1 VFTKD
6 QFLPEGFF
14 EAMRRIVANL
24 RLRTKFLLS
33 IVMVVAGLTWFSL
46 YIVRATVER
55 RAHGELTANARNS
68 LVMFDLLQKQQRAIM
83 SRKADLLATVAFL
96 SNNDAT
102 EFQDSAD
109 NPLDSQ
115 GVDLMVMADAGGQVS
130 ALHATNSKISRET
143 VQTLLQDSLSRGR
156 TSDWWLANGRLYEVE
171 LQPIG
176 PQTSP
181 KLSEN
186 AMVVVGRNFDYEEVH
201 ALGRLLDSEVALRY
215 QGHTVVSTLDP
226 FREKELENQLADGK
240 TADNMSLG
248 MQRYF
253 ASSVELTPGAAD
265 GVSITVL
272 KSDEETLAFLHRIN
286 AFLLRLGFVA
296 ILAGGILAFVMSHTF
311 TEPLDRLVQGVQA
324 LERGDYSYTLN
335 VNDGGE
341 VAQVT
346 KAFLRM
352 RQTLQNN
359 EAERQRL
366 EDQLRQSQKM
376 EALGRLAGGVA
387 HDFNNLL
394 TIIKGHSD
402 LLLDWLRS
410 SDAPYKSCQQINKA
424 ADRASALTRQLLV
437 FSRKQVLQPRILD
450 LNVLVTETDKLLE
463 RLIREDVEFH
473 FIPGASLANVK
484 ADPCQLEQVLLNLTV
499 NACDAMP
506 TGGKLTIETRNLV
519 VDQEYAQDHP
529 GLRPGS
535 YVLLSATDTG
545 HGMDAATKARIFE
558 PFFTTKEVGK
568 GTGLGLATVY
578 GIVQQSGGFICVE
591 SEVGRGTR
599 FEVYLPSVAEN
610 RIEEVAPMQRKNPE
624 APVKIAPTVLI
635 AEDDAAVRELASRF
649 LDQAGYRVITAK
661 DGMEAIQLAK
671 DCGQPIG
678 ALLTDVVMPNMRGPE
693 LASQIRELLP
703 GTAVVFMSGY
713 LEHNG
718 DSQEMVA
725 NGMFL
730 EKPFT
735 RAMLLE
741 RIAEAVSAPRNS
753 HAKPLKGSSP
763 VISVS

>member
-1 VFTKD
+1 
-6 QFLPEGFF
+6 
-14 EAMRRIVANL
+14 MRRIVANL

-55 RAHGELTANARNS
+55 RAHQELTANARNS
-68 LVMFDLLQKQQRAIM
+68 LAMFDLLEHQQRAIM
-83 SRKADLLATVAFL
+83 SRKADLLATSAFL
-96 SNNDAT
+96 SNNDAE

-115 GVDLMVMADAGGQVS
+115 GIDLMVLADPGGVVT
-130 ALHATNSKISRET
+130 ALHATHSKLSREA
-143 VQTLLQDSLSRGR
+143 VQTLLQGSLSRGR

-176 PQTSP
+176 PQSSP
-181 KLSEN
+181 KLAED
-186 AMVVVGRNFDYEEVH
+186 AVVVVGRDFDYEEVH

-215 QGHTVVSTLDP
+215 QGHSVVTTLDP
-226 FREKELENQLADGK
+226 FREKELENQLAGGK
-240 TADNMSLG
+240 TAERMSLG

-253 ASSVELTPGAAD
+253 ASSVELTPGVSD

-272 KSDEETLAFLHRIN
+272 KSDQETMAFLRRIN
-286 AFLLRLGFVA
+286 VFLLRLGFVA
-296 ILAGGILAFVMSHTF
+296 ILAGGILAFAMSHTF
-311 TEPLDRLVQGVQA
+311 TEPLGRLVEGVRA
-324 LERGDYSYTLN
+324 LEVGDYDYRLN
-335 VNDGGE
+335 VQDGGE

-352 RQTLQNN
+352 RQTLQKN
-359 EAERQRL
+359 ATEREQL
-366 EDQLRQSQKM
+366 EEQLRQSQKM

-402 LLLDWLRS
+402 LLLDWLRANDVS
-410 SDAPYKSCQQINKA
+410 YKSCEQINKA

-437 FSRKQVLQPRILD
+437 FSRKQVLQPKILD

-473 FIPGASLANVK
+473 FLPGASLAQVK
-484 ADPCQLEQVLLNLTV
+484 ADPGQIEQVLLNLTV

-506 TGGKLTIETRNLV
+506 TGGKLTIETRNLIA
-519 VDQEYAQDHP
+519 DQEYVQGRP
-529 GLRPGS
+529 GLQQGS
-535 YVLLSATDTG
+535 YVLLSATDSG
-545 HGMDAATKARIFE
+545 HGMDATTKARIFE

-599 FEVYLPSVAEN
+599 FEVYLPSVVEKKTA
-610 RIEEVAPMQRKNPE
+610 EEVFARKTPIT
-624 APVKIAPTVLI
+624 AAVKVAPTILI

-661 DGMEAIQLAK
+661 DGIEAIQLAK
-671 DCGQPIG
+671 ECGQPIG

-693 LASQIRELLP
+693 LAAQVRNLLP
-703 GTAVVFMSGY
+703 DTAVVFMSGY

-718 DSQEMVA
+718 ESQEMAA
-725 NGMFL
+725 NAVFL

-735 RAMLLE
+735 RATLLQCVG
-741 RIAEAVSAPRNS
+741 EALCTTRWTNANRADHP
-753 HAKPLKGSSP
+753 SSVVTLP
-763 VISVS
+763 